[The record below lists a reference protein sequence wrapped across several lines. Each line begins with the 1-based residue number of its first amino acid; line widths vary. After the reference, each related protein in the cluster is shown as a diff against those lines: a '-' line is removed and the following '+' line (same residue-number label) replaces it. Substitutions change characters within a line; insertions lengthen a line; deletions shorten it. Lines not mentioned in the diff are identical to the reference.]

1 MDSPGAKQRV
11 RKSAAVAVAF
21 CAIGCG
27 IFHLE
32 DRLDQE
38 ALGDPVVSTKRQHFA
53 EDAAPWLPLN
63 ADDEINRFPDLGVGV
78 GEDRLRMIAHDQ
90 IGETA
95 ERFLC
100 ELHAIRP
107 KANSEHLQRERR

>member
-21 CAIGCG
+21 CALGCG
-27 IFHLE
+27 IFHLG
-32 DRLDQE
+32 RPARSGSL
-38 ALGDPVVSTKRQHFA
+38 AFRSYPRSASTSA

-78 GEDRLRMIAHDQ
+78 GEDRLRMIAYDQ
-90 IGETA
+90 IDEA
-95 ERFLC
+95 
-100 ELHAIRP
+100 A
-107 KANSEHLQRERR
+107 